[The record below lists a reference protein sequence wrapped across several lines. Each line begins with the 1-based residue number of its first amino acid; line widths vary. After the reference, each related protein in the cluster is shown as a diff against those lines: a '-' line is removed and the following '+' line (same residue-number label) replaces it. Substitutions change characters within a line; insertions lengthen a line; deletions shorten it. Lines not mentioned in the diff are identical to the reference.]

1 MNVRLALLADYA
13 NVTTE
18 GKLNILGI
26 FDRISVAKVPAVHP
40 LMQFVLRLEA
50 RPAEVDRKH
59 SLEIRLHGPDGG
71 TVFDIKGEM
80 MLQGRGPGEPVYT
93 NQIITLNNLQ
103 LPEIG
108 GYNFVVFIDNDLKTE
123 VPLAVDRAPSRQAG
137 GTAPSAG
144 EGSGPAREEGAPGPE
159 DPAPD
164 TGPDT
169 APDSDSDEENAGE
182 DPGGELYA

>member
-1 MNVRLALLADYA
+1 MKVRLALLADYA

-123 VPLAVDRAPSRQAG
+123 VPLAVDRAPTRQTG
-137 GTAPSAG
+137 STAPSAG
-144 EGSGPAREEGAPGPE
+144 EGGGPATEESAPGPE
-159 DPAPD
+159 EQAPE
-164 TGPDT
+164 TGPD
-169 APDSDSDEENAGE
+169 SDGDDEDTGE